1 MKIGVIGAGA
11 MGSLYGGYLANSD
24 NEVYL
29 VDIWEQHVNEIN
41 ENGLIIIEDDIENI
55 AKPAAVTD
63 SSELGEMD
71 LVIVFVKSIHTKAAI
86 RDNLSLIGKNT
97 LVLSLQNGYGNA
109 EDISSFV
116 EEDNIIVGTTAH
128 GGTMISPG
136 RIKHAGK
143 GITYLGKLSGSNDKK
158 IEEIK
163 VVLTNAGFE
172 TKILDKVMEIIWGK
186 LFVNIG
192 INALTGILEIENGQ
206 LPKQE
211 EGRELITLVVS
222 EAVEVVNKL
231 GFDFDKDKTI
241 ANVINVAEATAK
253 NKSSM
258 LQDVLKNR
266 ETEIDRINGAI
277 VREGKKLGIATPIN
291 TTLTNLIKLKR

>member
-1 MKIGVIGAGA
+1 MKIGIIGAGA
-11 MGSLYGGYLANSD
+11 MGSLYGGYLANGG

-29 VDIWEQHVNEIN
+29 VDIWEEHVNGIN
-41 ENGLIIIEDDIENI
+41 KNGLKIIEDDKEII
-55 AKPAAVTD
+55 VKPVAVTD
-63 SSELGEMD
+63 STELGEMD
-71 LVIVFVKSIHTKAAI
+71 LVIVFVKSIHTKNAI

-116 EEDNIIVGTTAH
+116 DEDNIIVGTTAH
-128 GGTMISPG
+128 GGTMIGPG
-136 RIKHAGK
+136 KIKHAGK
-143 GITYLGKLSGSNDKK
+143 GITYLGKLSGNNDER

-163 VVLTNAGFE
+163 DVLINAGFE
-172 TKILDKVMEIIWGK
+172 ATILDKVMEIIWGK

-192 INALTGILEIENGQ
+192 INALTGILGIENGQ
-206 LPKQE
+206 LPKLE
-211 EGRELITLVVS
+211 EGRELIALAVS

-231 GFDFDKDKTI
+231 GFNFNTI
-241 ANVINVAEATAK
+241 EIIENVIAVAEATAE

-258 LQDVLKNR
+258 LQDILKQR

-277 VREGKKLGIATPIN
+277 VREGKKLGVATPIN